1 MPLNLLLVDNRQGI
15 IDEFKSADWGENYL
29 IHVLNSQAMALNF
42 LADQSIDLVFMA
54 NKLDGT
60 DGVEIIREIKKHGNG
75 NNPLFIILSD
85 ESDYRI
91 RVRQMTEHID
101 EFIRVPFHSKELV
114 LKTNILAS
122 ELQGVPKRSLKL
134 VASFSGKLSEMNLL
148 DLLQS
153 LELGEKSGIIY
164 LQHDLQHGKVYLQK
178 GLVCEAELS
187 EKSGKDAFMSMTIWS
202 EGTFVVEFTS
212 AEIVKKV
219 EETTKELIS
228 QGRELL
234 CEWND
239 LKNNFSDFEIL
250 FEVEGELNRNLLDA
264 KSQALISL
272 VDEGKKLK
280 EILIESP
287 LGEVETLQSIKDMA
301 EKGILRKAINNGIHK
316 TEPSSDDQP
325 NEKSNANSNYG
336 SQIMDNFVQG
346 IVNKNKS
353 AEDLN

>member
-1 MPLNLLLVDNRQGI
+1 
-15 IDEFKSADWGENYL
+15 
-29 IHVLNSQAMALNF
+29 
-42 LADQSIDLVFMA
+42 
-54 NKLDGT
+54 
-60 DGVEIIREIKKHGNG
+60 VEIIREIKKLGNG
-75 NNPLFIILSD
+75 NSPLFIILSD

-101 EFIRVPFHSKELV
+101 EFIRVPFDSKELV

-122 ELQGVPKRSLKL
+122 ELQGVPKRSLKS

-164 LQHDLQHGKVYLQK
+164 LQHNLQHGKVYLQK
-178 GLVCEAELS
+178 GLVYEAELS

-202 EGTFVVEFTS
+202 EGAFVVEFTYT
-212 AEIVKKV
+212 ETVKKV
-219 EETTKELIS
+219 EETSKELIS

-234 CEWND
+234 NEWND
-239 LKNNFSDFEIL
+239 LKNSFSDFEIL
-250 FEVEGELNRNLLDA
+250 FEVKEELDRNLLDA
-264 KSQALISL
+264 KAQALIPL

-280 EILIESP
+280 DILIVSP
-287 LGEVETLQSIKDMA
+287 LDEVETLQSIKGMV
-301 EKGILRKAINNGIHK
+301 ERGILREAINNGIQK
-316 TEPSSDDQP
+316 TELSSDEQP
-325 NEKSNANSNYG
+325 DEKSNANSNYG

-346 IVNKNKS
+346 IVNKNNS